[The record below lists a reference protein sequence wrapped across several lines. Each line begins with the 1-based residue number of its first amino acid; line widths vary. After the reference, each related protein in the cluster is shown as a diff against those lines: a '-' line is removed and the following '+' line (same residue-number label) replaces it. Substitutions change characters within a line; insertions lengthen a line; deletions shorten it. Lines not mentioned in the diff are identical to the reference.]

1 MKRYVNKFQDNQ
13 FPTFISP
20 PTSSARVV
28 PPFKDT
34 PNHIPSICVLHNGHV
49 PLHEVVTQLCLSGCI
64 SHVPL
69 RGQHRSHHRHLYM
82 GTG

>member
-1 MKRYVNKFQDNQ
+1 MIF
-13 FPTFISP
+13 
-20 PTSSARVV
+20 SARVV

-34 PNHIPSICVLHNGHV
+34 PSNHIPSICILHNGPV
-49 PLHEVVTQLCLSGCI
+49 PLHEVVTQLCLSGSI

-69 RGQHRSHHRHLYM
+69 RGQHRSHHWHLYM